1 MGRPHSVEC
10 GRDTFVLLASSPFKS
25 EVVALFIGPVFTREV
40 VTSPRRTRFYLYR
53 VVYVGALLVLM
64 CTAWLIVAGVQV
76 IRNVGDMARFGSVLF
91 QVMAPL
97 QLALVVFFSALLAAS
112 AVALEKDR
120 KTLILLLMSRL
131 TNSELVLGRLMASL
145 LNVLVMIAA
154 GLPVF
159 MLIVLF
165 GGVSFGQVGRVLLVT
180 LVTALAAGSLGST
193 LALWREK
200 TFQTL
205 AMTALAIVLWLGVWE
220 AVARSEVL
228 WRGVSA
234 EVWAAGF
241 SPFRAILAAARP
253 AIAAQAPLGW
263 LGDGA
268 NLFLL
273 VGVLGTVLLNAVAIW
288 RVRVWNPSREVRAHQ
303 RQEAEGATIWGP
315 EHYVRRTST
324 EGAPA
329 AEDRDQAAE
338 TARAGHVDSQLRAGR
353 GGRSIERCGTTPCCG
368 GRCGLGPTV
377 RRFSSSMSGTSSC
390 SPWRRPGCGG
400 TMQQAESLAP
410 RDEAGT
416 ELPLSA
422 RLMTPLLVVSVAIV
436 NALAVTAIT
445 NERDGRSLDLLLAT
459 DLSAREFV
467 LGKLGGV
474 FWVTK
479 PMVVLPVL
487 LCVYLWWSGGVEL
500 ENLVYLLGG
509 LAVMFVFAAMLG
521 IHCGMIYASSRT
533 AISVSLGT
541 VFFLFLGVV
550 TCILMMISF
559 SGSFQVQLQPFLAF
573 VGGGAVGLFLA
584 LGARNPSA
592 AIATASIIAPFAT
605 FFAITSYLLGNRELT
620 VFLVTAGAYGFATA
634 AMLVPAIGEFD
645 IAMGRTQGQE
655 E

>member
-1 MGRPHSVEC
+1 
-10 GRDTFVLLASSPFKS
+10 
-25 EVVALFIGPVFTREV
+25 LFIGPVFTREV

-53 VVYVGALLVLM
+53 VVYVGALLMLM

-165 GGVSFGQVGRVLLVT
+165 GGVSIGQVGRVLLVT

-220 AVARSEVL
+220 AVARSEVA
-228 WRGVSA
+228 WQGVSA

-241 SPFRAILAAARP
+241 SPFRAIVAAARP

-273 VGVLGTVLLNAVAIW
+273 IGVLGTVLLNAVAIW

-315 EHYVRRTST
+315 EHDVRRTSA
-324 EGAPA
+324 EGETAG
-329 AEDRDQAAE
+329 EDRDQAAE

-353 GGRSIERCGTTPCCG
+353 RGQKHREVWDNPVLWREVRTWAYGKKILIVYVGYFIVFAMAAA
-368 GRCGLGPTV
+368 GL
-377 RRFSSSMSGTSSC
+377 
-390 SPWRRPGCGG
+390 WW

-487 LCVYLWWSGGVEL
+487 LCIYLWWSGGVEL

-559 SGSFQVQLQPFLAF
+559 SGSFQVQLAPFLAF
-573 VGGGAVGLFLA
+573 IGGGAVGLFLA

-592 AIATASIIAPFAT
+592 AIAAASIIAPFAT